1 MKYGA
6 RNQIQ
11 ATVTN
16 VKLGEVMSQVDLDVS
31 GPAHM
36 ASVLTN
42 DSVEDLK
49 LKPGDK
55 VRLII
60 KAIHVLVVKE

>member
-6 RNQIQ
+6 RNQLT

-16 VKLGEVMSQVDLDVS
+16 VKLGEVMSQVDLEVNA
-31 GPAHM
+31 PAHM

-42 DSVEDLK
+42 DSVNDLK
-49 LKPGDK
+49 LKQGDK
-55 VRLII
+55 VRVII
-60 KAIHVLVVKE
+60 KAIHVLIVKE

>member
-31 GPAHM
+31 GPCHM

-42 DSVEDLK
+42 DSVGDLN
-49 LKPGDK
+49 LKQGDK
-55 VRLII
+55 VRVII
-60 KAIHVLVVKE
+60 KAIHVLIVKE